1 MLHTHYAR
9 VLHTIYTSVFPG
21 QEVGHSQ
28 CVEKKLVEVR
38 TEGTPSAVMAI
49 RTDDGVEILGGEFGK
64 LCRNRGIK
72 QAFASSDRPTY
83 NGVAERALALINGT
97 ALTTRIH
104 ARVLYPGVPAYPS
117 LWAKAVSWAYHVLNL
132 TATTANSGDKFPY
145 EMWYGLPS
153 PPGRCGCSS
162 SHSPAE

>member
-1 MLHTHYAR
+1 MREYCTQFTR
-9 VLHTIYTSVFPG
+9 VYFLG
-21 QEVGHSQ
+21 
-28 CVEKKLVEVR
+28 KKSDTASALKKVLAEVR

-49 RTDDGVEILGGEFGK
+49 RTDNGVEIRGGDFGK

-72 QAFASSDRPTY
+72 QAFTSSDRSTY

-97 ALTTRIH
+97 ALTTRIQ

-132 TATTANSGDKFPY
+132 TATTAKSGDKFPY

-162 SHSPAE
+162 SQSSAE